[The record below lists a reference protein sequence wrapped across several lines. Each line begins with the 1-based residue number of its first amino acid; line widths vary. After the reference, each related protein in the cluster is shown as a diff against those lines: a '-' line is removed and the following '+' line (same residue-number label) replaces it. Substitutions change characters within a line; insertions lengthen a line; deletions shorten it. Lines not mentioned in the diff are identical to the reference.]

1 MLSMKDWEAWVKAH
15 KYPALARRVFTW
27 LEETDQDEELWQQAD
42 NLVDLLARTLVDHDQ
57 EPC

>member
-1 MLSMKDWEAWVKAH
+1 MKDWEAWVKAH